1 MLNSN
6 HLKMYHSTN
15 KFNLKVLR
23 PFRIHIVISLTAM
36 KLRYGPSILLKYHPL
51 THFRWIP
58 PCFISETT
66 NFSYLVFCYL
76 CIFFP
81 GSNIHVITISALNM
95 RIGQTSRLIA
105 L

>member
-1 MLNSN
+1 VQEVKEQHIQKLI
-6 HLKMYHSTN
+6 
-15 KFNLKVLR
+15 NLPNNQTV
-23 PFRIHIVISLTAM
+23 
-36 KLRYGPSILLKYHPL
+36 LKYHPL

-66 NFSYLVFCYL
+66 NFFLPGFCYL

-95 RIGQTSRLIA
+95 TGSCNAYTVDNSCM
-105 L
+105 